1 MYDCSTQCVDFYGE
15 GPLRDENGMCVPHMA
30 NTEQKRI
37 QDALVIISH
46 VISVVIMIDLHAK
59 AILHKL
65 GTKKSKDSTD
75 S

>member
-1 MYDCSTQCVDFYGE
+1 
-15 GPLRDENGMCVPHMA
+15 MCVPHMA

-37 QDALVIISH
+37 QDALVIISQG
-46 VISVVIMIDLHAK
+46 SVVIMIDLHAK
-59 AILHKL
+59 AILSIL

>member
-1 MYDCSTQCVDFYGE
+1 
-15 GPLRDENGMCVPHMA
+15 MCVPHMA

-59 AILHKL
+59 AILCKL

>member
-1 MYDCSTQCVDFYGE
+1 ME
-15 GPLRDENGMCVPHMA
+15 MRDGMCVPHMA

-46 VISVVIMIDLHAK
+46 VISVVIMFDLHAK
-59 AILHKL
+59 AILSKL